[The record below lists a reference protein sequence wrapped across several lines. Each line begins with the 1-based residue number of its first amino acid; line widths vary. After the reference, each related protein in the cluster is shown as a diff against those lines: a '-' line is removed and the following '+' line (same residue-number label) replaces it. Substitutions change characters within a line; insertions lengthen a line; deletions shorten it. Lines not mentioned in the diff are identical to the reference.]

1 MTKDIIRIL
10 TMVAY
15 KIIVKGR
22 VQGVGYRWFAVR
34 QAEQLQVQGSVK
46 NLYNGQVQVIVQG
59 DSTAVN
65 EYIAL
70 LRQGP
75 AYAHVTDLEV
85 QDIDVDHNLNKFT
98 VDY

>member
-1 MTKDIIRIL
+1 
-10 TMVAY
+10 MVSY

-46 NLYNGQVQVIVQG
+46 NLLNGHVQVIVQG
-59 DSTAVN
+59 ESTVVN

-75 AYAHVTDLEV
+75 AYAHVTDMEI
-85 QDIDVDHNLNKFT
+85 QDIDVDHSLKIFT